1 MGYSPWDCKEW
12 DVTEQ
17 LSTAQHRFLIGFSDG
32 TVVKNLPTN
41 ARDTGAVGSIHGL
54 GRSPGEGIGYLLQYS
69 WTSHVA
75 QLVKNLPA
83 MRETN
88 LSSIP
93 GLGRSPGDRKG

>member
-54 GRSPGEGIGYLLQYS
+54 GRSPGGGNGNPLLYS
-69 WTSHVA
+69 CLKTSMDRGTWQATVHGVT
-75 QLVKNLPA
+75 KS
-83 MRETN
+83 RT
-88 LSSIP
+88 
-93 GLGRSPGDRKG
+93 GLKD